1 MIQNPQE
8 SNIDQDSHYREHLFG
23 YPGMFHLF
31 EQHPGFRE
39 WFQEME
45 SGTERKSIRKNTPNF
60 KLWVESQYLKENPF
74 ISSQNEIDSEIDFSE
89 CYE

>member
-8 SNIDQDSHYREHLFG
+8 SNFDQDSHYREHFFRS
-23 YPGMFHLF
+23 PGMFRLF
-31 EQHPGFRE
+31 EQHPGFRD

-45 SGTERKSIRKNTPNF
+45 LGIERKTVQTNIPNF

-74 ISSQNEIDSEIDFSE
+74 INSQNGIDTEFDLLEI
-89 CYE
+89 